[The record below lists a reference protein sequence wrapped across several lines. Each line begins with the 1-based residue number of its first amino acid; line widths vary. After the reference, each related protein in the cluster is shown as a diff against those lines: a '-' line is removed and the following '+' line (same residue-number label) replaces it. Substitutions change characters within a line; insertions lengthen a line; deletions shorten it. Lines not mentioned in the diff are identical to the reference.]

1 MGDRLELHEVN
12 GSYPTPAEVDAEM
25 PNFIAR
31 CQEMINEHYG
41 VHLANLTP
49 PMIRV
54 EGGRKY
60 IKVAKVESN
69 GGRSVYCFVRA
80 EDGAILKPASW
91 KAPTLNFTRG
101 NIFDRSL
108 PMTPYGVRY

>member
-1 MGDRLELHEVN
+1 MRLAYHELN
-12 GSYPTPAEVDAEM
+12 GNPILPEMVDTEM
-25 PNFIAR
+25 PNFISR
-31 CQEMINEHYG
+31 CQELVNEHYAAN
-41 VHLANLTP
+41 LSNLTP

-60 IKVAKVESN
+60 IKVAKVEKN

-80 EDGAILKPASW
+80 EDGAILKPATW
-91 KAPTLNFTRG
+91 KAPALNFTRG
-101 NIFDRSL
+101 NIFDEVL